1 MKNAHLLPNPV
12 VTAEKLLAKAG
23 ITTPPVELA
32 QVLSVWSNLFIVEEE
47 LDGSG
52 YLLPIGE
59 LGAEILVNKDHR
71 EERKRFT
78 VAHELGHW
86 VLGLTLKKKVGHFA
100 QPKNVHHAETERW
113 CDTFATNVLMPEF
126 MVKAN
131 VPHSDPVLAINLIVD
146 AAARFK
152 VSEEAFFIRLWETL
166 RFQVA
171 FVAMEGR
178 SGEEGFSLVR
188 SFAGEEEGVALERL
202 LAQRLVAEQLGGSR
216 FPILSF
222 SSAAG
227 KVRCAGRRLSD
238 NRTILVLKWPDPICK

>member
-1 MKNAHLLPNPV
+1 MTNSALLPSP
-12 VTAEKLLAKAG
+12 VTAAERLLSRAG
-23 ITTPPVELA
+23 ITAPPVDLK
-32 QVLSVWSNLFIVEEE
+32 QIVSVWSNLFIVEEE

-59 LGAEILVNKDHR
+59 LGAEILVNRDDR

-100 QPKNVHHAETERW
+100 QPKNVHHVETEKW
-113 CDTFATNVLMPEF
+113 CDAFAANVLMPEF
-126 MVKAN
+126 MIRTN

-171 FVAMEGR
+171 FVAAHPR
-178 SGEEGFSLVR
+178 AGEEGLSLLR
-188 SFAGEEEGVALERL
+188 SFASKEEGAALEKL
-202 LAQRLVAEQLGGSR
+202 LGQQLVAEQLGKSR

-222 SSAAG
+222 PSAAG
-227 KVRCAGRRLSD
+227 RIRCAGRRLSD
-238 NRTILVLKWPDPICK
+238 NRTILVLKWPDPVSK